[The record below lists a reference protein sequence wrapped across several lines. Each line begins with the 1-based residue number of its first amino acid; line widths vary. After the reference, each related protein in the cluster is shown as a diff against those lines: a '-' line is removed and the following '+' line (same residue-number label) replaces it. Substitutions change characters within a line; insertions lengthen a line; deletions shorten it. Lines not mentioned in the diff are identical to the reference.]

1 MYRILHI
8 PTSTFLYTRKEYLSK
23 IDKIGP
29 VAIWCQEEIEDILTR
44 NNNEYVKQNFSIIH
58 LDNKKLCEYV
68 LSYLK
73 NNGFPDNELYQNLLN
88 YEIIEIK

>member
-29 VAIWCQEEIEDILTR
+29 IAIWCQEEIDYILTR
-44 NNNEYVKQNFSIIH
+44 NGKEYVRQNFSIICS
-58 LDNKKLCEYV
+58 DNKILCDCI

-73 NNGFPDNELYQNLLN
+73 DSSFRDNELYQNLLN
-88 YEIIEIK
+88 YEIIEVE